1 MEDNSI
7 KECVRVIGFGRETKA
22 LLEEIGKFGKES
34 IELFD
39 AQDGKVTESTQD
51 LKMVILL
58 ATENSDD
65 LRNIASKFFK
75 ADVPTF
81 GIFTINNADFESF
94 TDAYTTVPASEMT
107 STVKALIYPAFNCGM
122 INLDLDDIIN
132 TLYGKKHFH
141 VVSARAKGED
151 RVALAIS
158 AIAGSLPDKLRNG
171 IENLTLVLYY
181 NPSAQPEFNVK
192 EIEPIQQLIST
203 LPGETDTVWAVYHE
217 PTLTDGSIRICAIA
231 AGKDIFIA

>member
-1 MEDNSI
+1 MEDSSI
-7 KECVRVIGFGRETKA
+7 KACIRVISFDKETDS
-22 LLEEIGKFGKES
+22 LLGEIGKIGKES

-39 AQDGKVTESTQD
+39 AKDENVTEFTQD
-51 LKMVILL
+51 LKMVLLL
-58 ATENSDD
+58 ASESTDD
-65 LRNIASKFFK
+65 LQRIASKFFN

-81 GIFTINNADFESF
+81 GIFTTNSDDFDSF
-94 TDAYTTVPASEMT
+94 TDAYTTVPPGEMT
-107 STVKALIYPAFNCGM
+107 NTVKALIYPGLNSGM

-171 IENLTLVLYY
+171 IENLALVLYY
-181 NPSAQPEFNVK
+181 NPAAEPVFNVK
-192 EIEPIQQLIST
+192 EIWPIQQLICT

-217 PTLTDGSIRICAIA
+217 PTLTDGSILISAIA
-231 AGKDIFIA
+231 SGSRVEI

>member
-1 MEDNSI
+1 MY
-7 KECVRVIGFGRETKA
+7 
-22 LLEEIGKFGKES
+22 L
-34 IELFD
+34 
-39 AQDGKVTESTQD
+39 
-51 LKMVILL
+51 
-58 ATENSDD
+58 
-65 LRNIASKFFK
+65 NI
-75 ADVPTF
+75 
-81 GIFTINNADFESF
+81 
-94 TDAYTTVPASEMT
+94 Y
-107 STVKALIYPAFNCGM
+107 LC
-122 INLDLDDIIN
+122 
-132 TLYGKKHFH
+132 

-171 IENLTLVLYY
+171 IENFTLVLYY